1 VKNLLAIAFLS
12 AMGCRGT
19 PVGDSYETVRSVPG
33 GIERSHIDIERH
45 VAYLADDALEGR
57 DSGTEGGRKAEEYI
71 LSQFR
76 SIGLDAV
83 EEQPVE
89 FVAGSRPGPNSS
101 LAVDGKPLGDGSFQP
116 YPFSSSAMGEW
127 PAVFAGYGISAPDH
141 GHDSY
146 AGLDVKGK
154 AVVVLTGSPD
164 GDSPHGKFAAHQGG
178 RAKALLAQSRGA
190 AAVLVLLP
198 ASPGHE
204 SLPPFGGEE
213 VTRDA
218 GIPVMMARAPDAA
231 APLGIDAAAEAM
243 AISQGKSVGRTL
255 DRRLS
260 MKTDVIF
267 ERRSA
272 RNILGWLRGT
282 APGAAPELVIVG
294 AHHDHLGRGTTAS
307 VRPERRGEIH
317 NGADDN
323 ASGVAGLLEL
333 ARRLRGRSREL
344 PRSVLFLTFAAE
356 ERGLI
361 GSKKFAESPLLRIPA
376 ASGIST
382 SVRPVA
388 MINLDMVGRM
398 RDRKLLISGMKTSP
412 EWPALISSVEK
423 AMAQRSPPAPLTLVL
438 DQGENLFA
446 ASDHLSFY
454 AIGVPVLFF
463 FTGTHREYHT
473 PDDDLYRTG
482 PSGRERLI
490 NLEGIEEVVDFVE
503 EAVVQLAAMDPP
515 PKHRP
520 GVDLSARMSF
530 KVVLR
535 LMPDYGAEVAGM
547 RIADVSAGGPAAG
560 AGLKAGDVV
569 VRFGSTP
576 VKSVRDYMVGLEQ
589 ARPGEEIEVEYLRGA
604 ERRTTKV
611 LPASPAR

>member
-1 VKNLLAIAFLS
+1 MKNLIAIAFLCV
-12 AMGCRGT
+12 AGCRGA
-19 PVGDSYETVRSVPG
+19 PVETSYESIRSVPG
-33 GIERSHIDIERH
+33 GLERRHVDIERH
-45 VAYLADDALEGR
+45 IAYLADDALEGR

-76 SIGLDAV
+76 SIGLEVD
-83 EEQPVE
+83 EQPVE
-89 FVAGSRPGPNSS
+89 FVAGARPGPASS
-101 LAVDGKPLGDGSFQP
+101 LAVDGKPLAAGSFQP
-116 YPFSSSAMGEW
+116 YPFSANATGEW
-127 PAVFAGYGISAPDH
+127 PAVFAGYGISAPDL
-141 GHDSY
+141 GHDSF

-154 AVVVLTGSPD
+154 AVVVLAGSPD
-164 GDSPHGKFAAHQGG
+164 QDSPHGKFAAHQGG

-190 AAVLVLLP
+190 AAVLVLHP
-198 ASPGHE
+198 VSPGHE

-218 GIPVMMARAPDAA
+218 GIPVMMARAADAA
-231 APLGIDAAAEAM
+231 SPLGIDVATETAALAQGKAAARA
-243 AISQGKSVGRTL
+243 L

-260 MKTDVIF
+260 LRTDVIF

-272 RNILGWLRGT
+272 RNILGWLRGR
-282 APGAAPELVIVG
+282 APDVAADLIVIG
-294 AHHDHLGRGTTAS
+294 AHHDHLGRGGTAS
-307 VRPERRGEIH
+307 IRPERRGEIH

-333 ARRLRGRSREL
+333 ARRLRSRSGEL
-344 PRSVLFLTFAAE
+344 RRSLLFITFAAE

-376 ASGIST
+376 ASGVST
-382 SVRPVA
+382 ALRPVA

-398 RDRKLLISGMKTSP
+398 RDRKLLVSGIQTSDA
-412 EWPALISSVEK
+412 WPAFVASVER
-423 AMAQRSPPAPLTLVL
+423 ARAARGAPPLKLSF
-438 DQGENLFA
+438 DQGQDLFG

-454 AIGVPVLFF
+454 AKGLPVLFF

-490 NLEGIEEVVDFVE
+490 NIEGIDEVVDFVE
-503 EAVVQLAAMDPP
+503 EAVVQLAAMEPP
-515 PKHRP
+515 PKHKP
-520 GVDLSARMSF
+520 GVDLSPRMSF

-547 RIADVSAGGPAAG
+547 RIADVSAGGPAAR
-560 AGLKAGDVV
+560 AGLQAGDVV

-604 ERRTTKV
+604 ELRTTKV
-611 LPASPAR
+611 LPSSPAR